1 MPARNAL
8 TRLAAVAPTAEPSVD
23 TGEEERILEGI
34 LASPRR
40 TAARRRALLL
50 VPAGAVVLA
59 AAALA
64 VSLAFGHSK
73 PVASTTNGHRVALT
87 GARIQAAG
95 YHFRTPAGF
104 KASTSS
110 CVPSTSDS
118 GPHGITKSGP
128 VTVMNG
134 FAAAASADGGCVEA
148 FFMLSHDGTTPAD
161 NGATPVDVGSYQG
174 YYVPQDASGES
185 TLYVQLPK
193 TADAGAS
200 VYLALFAENLT
211 EDQLIAVAQSGLPAS
226 P

>member
-8 TRLAAVAPTAEPSVD
+8 TRLAAVAPTAEPPVD
-23 TGEEERILEGI
+23 AGEEERILEGI

-40 TAARRRALLL
+40 TAARRRARLL

-73 PVASTTNGHRVALT
+73 PVASTTSGHRVALT

-104 KASTSS
+104 KASKTLCEATSGNGQ
-110 CVPSTSDS
+110 PT
-118 GPHGITKSGP
+118 
-128 VTVMNG
+128 TVLNG
-134 FAAAASADGGCVEA
+134 FASAASADGGCVQA
-148 FFMLSHDGTTPAD
+148 FLEIPGSKGAPEPIPTDAD
-161 NGATPVDVGSYQG
+161 AVDVGAYQG
-174 YYVPQDASGES
+174 YYVDQADAGEV
-185 TLYVQLPK
+185 LYVQLPK

-200 VYLALFAENLT
+200 VYLALFAQNLT
-211 EDQLIAVAQSGLPAS
+211 EDQLVAVAQSGLPAS